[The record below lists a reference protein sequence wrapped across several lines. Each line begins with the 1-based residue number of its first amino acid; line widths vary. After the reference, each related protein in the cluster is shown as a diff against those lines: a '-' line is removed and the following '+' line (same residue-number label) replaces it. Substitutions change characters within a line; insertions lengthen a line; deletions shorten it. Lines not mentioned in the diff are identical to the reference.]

1 MPSKNRRR
9 FRFLIKCTTTSIVPI
24 GSKPSL
30 RGTHPTS
37 APNAKKTPV
46 LNASTIEVKVLMFPD
61 LEPVCTWCAQWL
73 HAAPRCERRWSKLR
87 SAHDTAREQAMAKA
101 ESTQSLLSPEFT
113 QTLDALRTN
122 SGFKFPML
130 LNFAGCI
137 AAPPTVRSAR
147 NQGLQ
152 GIVRSIC

>member
-1 MPSKNRRR
+1 MHHYFNRADW
-9 FRFLIKCTTTSIVPI
+9 IKAVTS
-24 GSKPSL
+24 GDSSHFCAQ
-30 RGTHPTS
+30 RQ
-37 APNAKKTPV
+37 KTPV
-46 LNASTIEVKVLMFPD
+46 LNASTIEEKVLIFPD
-61 LEPVCTWCAQWL
+61 LEPVCTWCAQWQQ
-73 HAAPRCERRWSKLR
+73 AAPRCERRWSKLR
-87 SAHDTAREQAMAKA
+87 SAHDTARGQAMAQA
-101 ESTQSLLSPEFT
+101 AATQSLLSPEFT

-137 AAPPTVRSAR
+137 AAPPTVPSAR